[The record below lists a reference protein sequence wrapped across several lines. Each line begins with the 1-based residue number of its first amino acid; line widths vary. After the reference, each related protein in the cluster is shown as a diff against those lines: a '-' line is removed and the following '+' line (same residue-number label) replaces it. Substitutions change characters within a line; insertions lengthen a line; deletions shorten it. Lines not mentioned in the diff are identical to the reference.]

1 MRQVINIISGFIFG
15 LAPLAGATIIG
26 IAIYASLPN
35 ITGIIILGLLGIISI
50 WLGLKIFKR
59 VQIVGPIEFMTAVH
73 ASPDLD
79 NLEPTKDSETK
90 RRSPE
95 EIVRHLENK
104 DNLFRG
110 GSFRIFGDWFGKP
123 YDNHHQIVSANF
135 EEQSNKLT
143 LHFKEGEKL
152 EIYNPRNIF
161 EASTFLKIVQA
172 DRIKLTWFYYGKT
185 KTTENQYFLDYKL
198 TGKKI
203 MTETNVDWYKPIFD
217 VSLGDPALMIY
228 G

>member
-1 MRQVINIISGFIFG
+1 MRQVINIIAGFIFG
-15 LAPLAGATIIG
+15 LAPLAGAIIIG
-26 IAIYASLPN
+26 IAIYASFPN
-35 ITGIIILGLLGIISI
+35 TAGIIILGLLGVLSI

-59 VQIVGPIEFMTAVH
+59 VQIVGPIEFMTASH

-95 EIVRHLENK
+95 EIVRLLKNNN
-104 DNLFRG
+104 NLFQG

-123 YDNHHQIVSANF
+123 HDNNHQIVSADF
-135 EEQSNKLT
+135 DDQLNKLT
-143 LHFKEGEKL
+143 LNFKEGEKL
-152 EIYNPRNIF
+152 EIYNPRHIF

-185 KTTENQYFLDYKL
+185 QTPEHQYFIDYSL

-203 MTETNVDWYKPIFD
+203 TTETNVDWYKPIFD
-217 VSLGDPALMIY
+217 VSLGNPALMIY

>member
-15 LAPLAGATIIG
+15 LAPLAGASIIG
-26 IAIYASLPN
+26 IAIYASFPN
-35 ITGIIILGLLGIISI
+35 TTGIIIIGLLGILSI

-90 RRSPE
+90 RRSPNE
-95 EIVRHLENK
+95 FVRLLGTN
-104 DNLFRG
+104 DNLCKG

-123 YDNHHQIVSANF
+123 HDNYHEIVSADF
-135 EEQSNKLT
+135 DEQLNKLT
-143 LHFKEGEKL
+143 LDFKEGEKL
-152 EIYNPRNIF
+152 EIYNPRHIF

-172 DRIKLTWFYYGKT
+172 DRIKLTWFYFGKPRSS
-185 KTTENQYFLDYKL
+185 ENQYFLDYKL
-198 TGKKI
+198 TDKKI
-203 MTETNVDWYKPIFD
+203 TTETDVDWYKPIFD